1 VSDRAR
7 RGIVRRSKEE
17 EYGAIVQGEVS
28 EEEYCEKKLG
38 EGVSKEEEEE
48 EEK

>member
-1 VSDRAR
+1 MSDRTR
-7 RGIVRRSKEE
+7 RSIVRRSKEE
-17 EYGAIVQGEVS
+17 EYGAIARGEVS

-48 EEK
+48 EK